1 MIHKTKNHLNI
12 SWKYLNRRMRQT
24 KKDLFEIIRQQS
36 EVIEYW
42 MEKALEQSDLK
53 LIHKEGSIAENE

>member
-1 MIHKTKNHLNI
+1 MIHKTKKDLNI

-42 MEKALEQSDLK
+42 MEKALESDLK